1 MKGYTTKGGD
11 RRAYCTGASACMA
24 PAGKGA
30 SSARGCFH
38 PGKSICKT
46 RQGVSSAQGCFCVDS
61 RGTEMGGGAFC
72 ARGRCSRPPTTY
84 GGRGEGAA
92 LQGKGSMSAEEH
104 LRGDCS
110 GEPGRQ
116 FPCVQRAGSLPRDAR
131 PCCSWS
137 ASCAGE
143 GCWSILK
150 FPWASSVRGR
160 LHSACAAG
168 PAKMPAAEGQR
179 RGRRVPA
186 RSARKSSA

>member
-1 MKGYTTKGGD
+1 MVSLGKPLREGKAAQ
-11 RRAYCTGASACMA
+11 AYPARGAFARMA
-24 PAGKGA
+24 PAGTGRIQRAGMFLRGFPRYGDGRRSILRAGALLKTSDDVWRTRGRCRLTRKRLNVGKGA
-30 SSARGCFH
+30 SCTEEYCAPVSRKAAPGYPAR
-38 PGKSICKT
+38 
-46 RQGVSSAQGCFCVDS
+46 
-61 RGTEMGGGAFC
+61 
-72 ARGRCSRPPTTY
+72 
-84 GGRGEGAA
+84 
-92 LQGKGSMSAEEH
+92 
-104 LRGDCS
+104 
-110 GEPGRQ
+110 
-116 FPCVQRAGSLPRDAR
+116 GSLPRQER

>member
-1 MKGYTTKGGD
+1 MVSLGKPLREGKAAQ
-11 RRAYCTGASACMA
+11 AYPARGAFARMA
-24 PAGKGA
+24 PAGTGRIRRA
-30 SSARGCFH
+30 GLLCADVR
-38 PGKSICKT
+38 
-46 RQGVSSAQGCFCVDS
+46 VA
-61 RGTEMGGGAFC
+61 EMCGGAFC
-72 ARGRCSRPPTTY
+72 ARGRCRLT
-84 GGRGEGAA
+84 RKR
-92 LQGKGSMSAEEH
+92 LNVGKGASCTEEYCAPVS
-104 LRGDCS
+104 RKAA
-110 GEPGRQ
+110 PGYPAR
-116 FPCVQRAGSLPRDAR
+116 GSLPRQER

-150 FPWASSVRGR
+150 FPWASTVRGR